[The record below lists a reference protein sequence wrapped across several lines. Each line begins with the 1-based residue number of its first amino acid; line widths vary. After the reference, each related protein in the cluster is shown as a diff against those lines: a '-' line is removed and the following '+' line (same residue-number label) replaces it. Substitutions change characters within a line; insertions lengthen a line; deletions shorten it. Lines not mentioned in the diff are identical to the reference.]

1 MDPRSVS
8 GRSRG
13 GGFTHKR
20 GGMTSGAVDI
30 GEGPS
35 FEHVLAELPSISGLH
50 GHITAMYS
58 RWQKYLQ
65 VETTFEQMASFA
77 V

>member
-1 MDPRSVS
+1 MTI
-8 GRSRG
+8 
-13 GGFTHKR
+13 FTVEV
-20 GGMTSGAVDI
+20 GQ
-30 GEGPS
+30 GPS
-35 FEHVLAELPSISGLH
+35 FEHVLAELPSISRLH
-50 GHITAMYS
+50 GYITAMYS